1 MYFSDPVEQSANQIL
16 LMYCDG
22 LNTVGIVMN
31 RVSAVLSQYIT
42 KGLERWNLSTDADI
56 DKKYVYLDWK
66 VFVQNQQKYRPNDKS
81 LQYSESEFTK
91 HNHLYELR
99 VFFIHRLSI
108 SLGNRPRSVPSLCFI
123 VRLFAYS
130 HI

>member
-1 MYFSDPVEQSANQIL
+1 MYFSDPVEQSVNQIL
-16 LMYCDG
+16 LMYCEG
-22 LNTVGIVMN
+22 INTVGIVMN

-99 VFFIHRLSI
+99 IFLII
-108 SLGNRPRSVPSLCFI
+108 D
-123 VRLFAYS
+123 
-130 HI
+130 